1 MIFHTFNN
9 ISPQFPINLSAT
21 TPLSIKKRDF
31 LRRICTKMDE
41 FKSIKIYA
49 NLGTEFTAEDLLNIC
64 SPFGYVVRVQ
74 KIVKNGLTH
83 GVVTYSN
90 ADDAFG
96 AMMKLCGRP
105 DFFVGYL
112 YQEGARETY
121 ENKRPESPS
130 EHQCLPQDEFS
141 DMPPPTLPSLLDTL
155 NPPAHS
161 QSVCLR
167 VHNLPKH
174 TNEKYH
180 VLSLLPAYATLVKV
194 PDVCVFP
201 LHTQEVR
208 QGLRQ
213 GQHTEKA
220 IKSTKVCS
228 KSPVYYRIS
237 DTDRDRAASQ
247 LRICSKH
254 TEI

>member
-161 QSVCLR
+161 Q
-167 VHNLPKH
+167 
-174 TNEKYH
+174 
-180 VLSLLPAYATLVKV
+180 V

>member
-9 ISPQFPINLSAT
+9 ISPQFSINLSAT
-21 TPLSIKKRDF
+21 TPLSIKKRDC

-161 QSVCLR
+161 Q
-167 VHNLPKH
+167 
-174 TNEKYH
+174 
-180 VLSLLPAYATLVKV
+180 V

-201 LHTQEVR
+201 LHMQEVR

-254 TEI
+254 TEM

>member
-64 SPFGYVVRVQ
+64 SPFGYVVRV
-74 KIVKNGLTH
+74 
-83 GVVTYSN
+83 
-90 ADDAFG
+90 
-96 AMMKLCGRP
+96 
-105 DFFVGYL
+105 
-112 YQEGARETY
+112 QEGARETY

>member
-9 ISPQFPINLSAT
+9 ISPQFSINLSAT
-21 TPLSIKKRDF
+21 TPLSIKKRDC

-174 TNEKYH
+174 MNEKYH

-194 PDVCVFP
+194 RLKKALVMLPDI
-201 LHTQEVR
+201 H
-208 QGLRQ
+208 
-213 GQHTEKA
+213 K
-220 IKSTKVCS
+220 
-228 KSPVYYRIS
+228 
-237 DTDRDRAASQ
+237 ASQ
-247 LRICSKH
+247 LMDFLNGLYTGSRRLCVSFAHAGGETRPPPRAAHRKGHKKH
-254 TEI
+254 QGLL

>member
-9 ISPQFPINLSAT
+9 ISPQFSINLSAT

-161 QSVCLR
+161 Q
-167 VHNLPKH
+167 
-174 TNEKYH
+174 
-180 VLSLLPAYATLVKV
+180 V